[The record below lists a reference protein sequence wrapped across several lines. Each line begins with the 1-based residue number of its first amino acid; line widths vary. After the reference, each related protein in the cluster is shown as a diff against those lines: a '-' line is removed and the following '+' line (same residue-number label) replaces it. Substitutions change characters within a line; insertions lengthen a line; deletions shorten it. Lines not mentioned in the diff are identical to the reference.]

1 MQINL
6 KQITVRPITKDEEP
20 RYRELMQQHHY
31 LGDLPKIGHTLW
43 YVASY
48 GEEWVALLSFSA
60 SALKCE
66 VRDRWIGWDFRSQ
79 YGRLKLIANN
89 SRFLILPDW
98 HYKNLGSTVL
108 ALCCRRIGADWLAN
122 FNQPL
127 LLLETFVDPVRY
139 HGTVY
144 RAANWTYLGQTKG
157 FRRTSQGY
165 STATS
170 SPKLIFVRA
179 LRHDAPF
186 QLSRPL
192 IQSAYLQES
201 PKIMLCAEHMA
212 ALPRYFKDITDPR
225 RPQGR
230 RHPLHVVLAISTA
243 ATLCGMQ
250 GYSAMAGWANDLGT
264 KARERFG
271 CRIDNGT
278 RLIPSE
284 STIREVLTRVDPD
297 ELNCA
302 LQRWNADYGQQDER
316 LAVDGKTMCNA
327 IDDQGQQ
334 THIMSVV
341 GHDSAQCY
349 TQKKSVLSL

>member
-6 KQITVRPITKDEEP
+6 KQLTVRPAIKSEEP
-20 RYRELMQQHHY
+20 RYRELMQRHHY

-60 SALKCE
+60 SALKCA
-66 VRDRWIGWDFRSQ
+66 VRDRWIGWDFRNQ

-98 HYKNLGSTVL
+98 HYPNLGSTVL
-108 ALCCRRIGADWLAN
+108 ALCCRRICADWLAN

-127 LLLETFVDPVRY
+127 LLLETFVDPARY
-139 HGTVY
+139 RGTVY
-144 RAANWTYLGQTKG
+144 RAANWTCLGQTKG
-157 FRRTSQGY
+157 FRRTSEGY
-165 STATS
+165 RTHDG
-170 SPKLIFVRA
+170 SPKLVFVRA
-179 LRHDAPF
+179 LRHDAQY
-186 QLSRPL
+186 QLSRPI
-192 IQSAYLQES
+192 IQPTYRQES
-201 PKIMLCAEHMA
+201 PKMMLAAEHMS
-212 ALPRYFKDITDPR
+212 ALPHYFKGITDPR
-225 RPQGR
+225 RSQGR
-230 RHPLHVVLAISTA
+230 RHPLPAVLAIATA
-243 ATLCGMQ
+243 ATLCGMD
-250 GYSAMAGWANDLGT
+250 GYKAIAGWANDLGT

-271 CRIDNGT
+271 CRIDNGG
-278 RLIPSE
+278 RLVPSE
-284 STIREVLTRVDPD
+284 SSIRDVLVRVDPV
-297 ELNCA
+297 ELDRA
-302 LQRWNADYGQQDER
+302 LQRWNDDYGQKDGR

-349 TQKKSVLSL
+349 TQKKSAHSP